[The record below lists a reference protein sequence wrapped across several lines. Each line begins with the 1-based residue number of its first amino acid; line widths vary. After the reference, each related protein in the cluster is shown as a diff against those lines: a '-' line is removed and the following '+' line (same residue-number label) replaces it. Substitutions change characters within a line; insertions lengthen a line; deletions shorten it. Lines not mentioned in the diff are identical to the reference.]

1 MQSMCAAVMVFQKK
15 MVFRGM
21 QLTGGNMIKT
31 LEPQAFDLELN
42 SSREPFLVAFLK
54 HNERFLDQSRI
65 LDDASRKYGDK
76 VHCFVY
82 NADYLDTAM
91 DRFMVRGTPTFLLFS
106 EGREIDRLMG
116 ESDQETLD
124 DFISSAIRD

>member
-1 MQSMCAAVMVFQKK
+1 MVRQKK
-15 MVFRGM
+15 MIFRGM
-21 QLTGGNMIKT
+21 QLTDGNMIKT
-31 LEPQAFDLELN
+31 LEPQAFDLELS

-54 HNERFLDQSRI
+54 RNERFLDQSRI
-65 LDDASRKYGDK
+65 LDHASRKYGDK

-82 NADYLDTAM
+82 NADYLDPAM
-91 DRFMVRGTPTFLLFS
+91 DRFMVKGTPTFLLFS

-124 DFISSAIRD
+124 DFIRSAIREKD